1 MSHHQDRQ
9 NLLGRFFKEIPNFRE
24 MVDSNMEN
32 PELQG
37 LLDMVTGPHLA
48 RRDSG
53 KAGFQGDLDHKANVA
68 GLFKKAG
75 GALSKLDKFSVGRGG
90 TSFLNPAAPATPAI
104 PAVRPAVP
112 GAAIPATPAIPGI
125 PVNRP
130 AAVGGAIPPT
140 PVRPTAPNFPSI
152 QPQGLTG
159 NARPNLGQSFLR
171 RLFGQG

>member
-75 GALSKLDKFSVGRGG
+75 GALSKLDKFSTGRGG
-90 TSFLNPAAPATPAI
+90 RSFLNPSPQRQIRQPSQLPVQPVQQRLSIELPQRPQRPQAPQL
-104 PAVRPAVP
+104 
-112 GAAIPATPAIPGI
+112 GAG
-125 PVNRP
+125 
-130 AAVGGAIPPT
+130 
-140 PVRPTAPNFPSI
+140 
-152 QPQGLTG
+152 
-159 NARPNLGQSFLR
+159 RPNLGGSFLQ
-171 RLFGQG
+171 RLFGR